1 MKVEASRSL
10 TSSAFRRSTLASL
23 VALCCSPAL
32 VAEAQQASDEVLE
45 EVVVKG
51 YRSSLSSSLNV
62 KRESTVMV
70 DTIIAEDIGQFPD
83 NNLAESMARIPGVTI
98 SRDQGRGKNIAVRG
112 LNSTFTRTMIN
123 GMEAQAIEWST
134 TNRSFDFNVFA
145 SDLFR
150 RIDVKKSTEA
160 SMEEGSLGATVELYT
175 ARPFDFS
182 ENTLAF
188 NAEVGYS
195 DLAEE
200 YDPRVSALMAI
211 QNDASTLG
219 AAFSVAYS
227 DTHTAQQQH
236 NSGRWEAN
244 SNVDLNA
251 WANAADLPD
260 EVNNAFHPRFPRYF
274 NDTTNYESLGV
285 TATFQWQPTDAT
297 LLTFD
302 YLYSQ
307 FDQYQS
313 GPALTPIS
321 MSRTHPGG
329 RIQTTVNDY
338 EYDASRNALVYA
350 DLSGVDIRAENRDRN
365 GEADMNFAA
374 LTLEQDLGE
383 RLHLHALAGTTDS
396 TSSGTESLA
405 INEAFNQD
413 FTYDYRQ
420 GGQSNPTFTYG
431 FDPTDPSNWLISEV
445 RYGVTDIENTY
456 DTLRADLSWDMTDV
470 FTLSG
475 GLSRKDYEFDINNIN
490 RNTNLHADGNQGVVN
505 PPAGCGITQE
515 QIEVGPDLGYVYTD
529 WQGQQYFLPLWEPY
543 AAQVGFPPGGSLT
556 DPCFALTPGSSGR
569 RNVQETDTGA
579 YLQLDF
585 DTSLGDMEL
594 IGNVGV
600 RYVETEVKS
609 TGDIGGDPVS
619 VNREYDDTLPALN
632 LGLWVTDE
640 VVLRASW
647 AKVMARPD
655 LGDLTPGGSVDGFN
669 RRYTAGNPGLEPFR
683 ADATDL
689 AVEWYFG
696 EEALVSLAYF
706 KKDIESFPISSSTDV
721 VWSDLGLPNSL
732 LDNSPATPSDIFEY
746 STLLTGPGGEL
757 DGWEFQFQTPFNF
770 GPEWVRDF
778 GIRMN
783 YTDISSEVIVGSLDN
798 GDPIYGRLQGQSDE
812 AYNFT
817 LWYEN
822 GRFSGRVST
831 TYTGDYATLARSRF
845 ITTCDCDAGEDISD
859 EVQFL
864 DAKLSYQFT
873 DALGV
878 HLEML
883 NLSDETVTTVMGS
896 NGFLLED
903 QSNTPGRQFYLGLQ
917 YQVW

>member
-1 MKVEASRSL
+1 MSFESTRHVRA
-10 TSSAFRRSTLASL
+10 SAFRRTTLASL
-23 VALCCSPAL
+23 VALCCAPA
-32 VAEAQQASDEVLE
+32 AHAQDADDAVLE
-45 EVVVKG
+45 EIVVKG

-112 LNSTFTRTMIN
+112 LNSTFTRTLIN
-123 GMEAQAIEWST
+123 GMEAQATEWGT
-134 TNRSFDFNVFA
+134 TDRSFDFNMFA

-160 SMEEGSLGATVELYT
+160 AMEEGSLGATVELYT
-175 ARPFDFS
+175 ARPLDFDD
-182 ENTLAF
+182 NTFAV
-188 NAEVGYS
+188 NAELGYS

-200 YDPRVSALMAI
+200 YDPRLSGLMSF
-211 QNDASTLG
+211 QNDDSTLG
-219 AAFSVAYS
+219 AAFSIAYS

-244 SNVDLNA
+244 TGSGNNL
-251 WANAADLPD
+251 WANAAALPD
-260 EVNNAFHPRFPRYF
+260 EVNSAYHPRFPRFF
-274 NDTTNYESLGV
+274 NDTTNYESLGI
-285 TATFQWQPTDAT
+285 TASFQWQPTDAS

-321 MSRTHPGG
+321 LSRTHPGG

-350 DLSGVDIRAENRDRN
+350 DLSGVDIRSENRDRN
-365 GEADMNFAA
+365 GEADMNLAT
-374 LTLEQDLGE
+374 LTFEQDFGD
-383 RLHLHALAGTTDS
+383 RLHLNVLAGTTES
-396 TSSGTESLA
+396 TSGGTESLA

-413 FTYDYRQ
+413 FTYDYRD
-420 GGQSNPTFTYG
+420 GQSEPTFTYG
-431 FDPTDPSNWLISEV
+431 FDLTDPSNWLISEV
-445 RYGVTDIENTY
+445 RYGVTDIENSY
-456 DTLRADLSWDMTDV
+456 DTLRADLSWDMTDI

-475 GLSRKDYEFDINNIN
+475 GLSRKDYEFDINNVN
-490 RNTNLHADGNQGVVN
+490 RNTNLHADDNQGVVN
-505 PPAGCGITQE
+505 PPAGCGITQD
-515 QIEVGPDLGYVYTD
+515 QIQVGPDLGYVYTD
-529 WQGQQYFLPLWEPY
+529 WQGQEYFLAEWEPY

-556 DPCFALTPGSSGR
+556 DPCFGLTPGSSGR
-569 RNVQETDTGA
+569 RNVQETDTGVYA
-579 YLQLDF
+579 QLDF
-585 DTSLGDMEL
+585 ATNISDMEFF
-594 IGNVGV
+594 GNVGV
-600 RYVETEVKS
+600 RYVETEVES
-609 TGDIGGDPVS
+609 TGDIGGDPIS
-619 VNREYDDTLPALN
+619 VAREYDDTLPALN
-632 LGLWVTDE
+632 LGLWVNDE
-640 VVLRASW
+640 VVLRAAW

-689 AVEWYFG
+689 AVEWYFA

-706 KKDIESFPISSSTDV
+706 RKDIESFPISSSTDV

-746 STLLTGPGGEL
+746 STRLTGPGGEL

-770 GPEWVRDF
+770 GPEIMRDF
-778 GIRMN
+778 GFRFN
-783 YTDISSEVIVGSLDN
+783 YTDINSEVIVGSLDN
-798 GDPIYGRLQGQSDE
+798 GDPIYGRLPGQSDE

-817 LWYEN
+817 LWYE
-822 GRFSGRVST
+822 GDYGLSGRIST
-831 TYTGDYATLARSRF
+831 TYTGDYATLPISRF
-845 ITTCDCDAGEDISD
+845 NTTCDCDAGEDITD
-859 EVQFL
+859 EVQFV
-864 DAKLSYQFT
+864 DAKLSYQFN
-873 DALGV
+873 DALSFS
-878 HLEML
+878 LEML

-903 QSNTPGRQFYLGLQ
+903 QSNTPGRQFYLGMQ
-917 YQVW
+917 YQIW